1 MADKIVTLIDHEG
14 ENLYP
19 VAGALKEGSVTTSTI
34 ADDAI
39 TSSKIDF
46 DGFVIPQQT
55 GVELNTGAKFAGSD
69 IYAQRFAGSQA
80 FTSWGQVDILL
91 ATGVDSA
98 IKSIGWVRPGAT
110 LAKGIV
116 NTTLVASNGSAFASN
131 GGHYVMTNSS
141 HELKLR
147 FVYAT
152 AGTMSYD
159 IVVYYTKVNQ

>member
-69 IYAQRFAGSQA
+69 IYAQRFAGSYT
-80 FTSWGQVDILL
+80 FTAWEVVNIPL
-91 ATGVDSA
+91 ATNVDHA
-98 IKSIGWVRPGAT
+98 IKSIGWVKPGANF
-110 LAKGIV
+110 ASAIIG
-116 NTTLVASNGSAFASN
+116 TTVVGTTGSAFASN
-131 GGHYVMTNSS
+131 GGHYVMVTIEN
-141 HELKLR
+141 ELRLR
-147 FVYAT
+147 YVYAN
-152 AGTMSYD
+152 AGTMTYD
-159 IVVYYTKVNQ
+159 IVVYYTKLNQ